1 MELNVYNTPF
11 KKKKPFVPL
20 NGNKVGMYVCGVT
33 VYDMCHIGH
42 ARSLM
47 VFDIISRYLRRRGYD
62 LTYVRNFTDID
73 DKIIARA
80 NALETSYREVADR
93 YIDEFNTDMAILKV
107 RPADIEPKATDH
119 IGDII
124 EMVRTLV
131 DKGLAYR
138 ADDGSV
144 YFSVA
149 KFKGY
154 GSLSGRRIE
163 EMIAG
168 ARVDIGE
175 LKRDPLDFAVWKA
188 SKEGEPSWDSPW
200 SKGRPGWHIE
210 CSAMSTRFLGPTL
223 DIHGGGRDLIFP
235 HHENETAQSEGAYG
249 VPFVRHWIHNGFVTV
264 NGEKMSKSLGNFMTI
279 RELTRDMHP
288 EVLRLLV
295 LSNHYRSPID
305 FSRDALNTSR
315 HALVRF
321 YEMLDRVNRASAT
334 GDASRLEGHIGT
346 FLTALDEAMADDFN
360 TARAM
365 ASLHDLTTEVN
376 RSLDND
382 PRISTTDR
390 RQLARAVEEIAE
402 VFGILAE
409 DPGPFLDT
417 VKRGDVQVTGFSE
430 KEIQGLI
437 DERNQARKSKDF
449 KRADEIRDILKAKGI
464 QLKDSPGGTLWE
476 KVS

>member
-33 VYDMCHIGH
+33 VSAMGHIGP

-47 VFDIISRYLRRRGYD
+47 VFDIISRYLRRKGYD

-93 YIDEFNTDMAILKV
+93 YIDEFNTDMEILKV

-124 EMVRTLV
+124 EMVRILT
-131 DKGLAYR
+131 DKGLAYK

-279 RELTRDMHP
+279 RELTRDVHP

-321 YEMLDRVNRASAT
+321 YEMLDRVNRATAT
-334 GDASRLEGHIGT
+334 GDASRLEGHINT
-346 FLTALDEAMADDFN
+346 FLAALDEAMADDFN

-376 RSLDND
+376 RSLDDD
-382 PRISTTDR
+382 PRISEGDR
-390 RQLARAVEEIAE
+390 RQLARAVDEVVE

-409 DPGPFLDT
+409 DPGLFLDT
-417 VKRGDVQVTGFSE
+417 VKRGDVQVTGLSE
-430 KEIQGLI
+430 QEILRLI
-437 DERNQARKSKDF
+437 EERNQARKAKDF
-449 KRADEIRDILKAKGI
+449 KRADEIRDTLKAKGI
-464 QLKDSPGGTLWE
+464 QLKDSAGGTLWE
-476 KVS
+476 KIA

>member
-1 MELNVYNTPF
+1 MELNVFNTPF
-11 KKKKPFVPL
+11 KKKKPFEPV

-47 VFDIISRYLRRRGYD
+47 VFDIISRYLRRKGYD

-80 NALETSYREVADR
+80 NALGTSYREIADR
-93 YIDEFNTDMAILKV
+93 YIDEFKTDMEILKV

-124 EMVRTLV
+124 EMVRILE
-131 DKGLAYR
+131 DKGYAYK

-144 YFSVA
+144 YFSVS

-163 EMIAG
+163 EMVAG
-168 ARVDIGE
+168 ARVNIE
-175 LKRDPLDFAVWKA
+175 EMKRDPLDFALWKR
-188 SKEGEPSWDSPW
+188 SKEGEPWWDSPW
-200 SKGRPGWHIE
+200 SQGRPGWHIE
-210 CSAMSTRFLGPTL
+210 CSAMSTRFLGHTL

-264 NGEKMSKSLGNFMTI
+264 GGEKMSKSLGNFMTI
-279 RELTRDMHP
+279 RELVKDVHP

-305 FSRDALNTSR
+305 FSRDAMNTSR

-321 YEMLDRVNRASAT
+321 YEMVDRVNTAT
-334 GDASRLEGHIGT
+334 AAGGESRLEGHVGT
-346 FLTALDEAMADDFN
+346 FLEAVDESMADDFN
-360 TARAM
+360 TARAV
-365 ASLHDLTTEVN
+365 ASLHELTTEVN
-376 RSLDND
+376 RALDND
-382 PRISTTDR
+382 PRISAGDR
-390 RQLARAVEEIAE
+390 AQLLKAMDEIAE
-402 VFGILAE
+402 IFGILTE
-409 DPGPFLDT
+409 EPGGFLESM
-417 VKRGDVQVTGFSE
+417 KRGGVKEMGLSGQ
-430 KEIQGLI
+430 EIQALI
-437 DERNQARKSKDF
+437 DERNRARKAKDF
-449 KRADEIRDILKAKGI
+449 KRSDEIRDALRAKGI
-464 QLKDSPGGTLWE
+464 QLKDTPEGTLWE
-476 KVS
+476 KIS

>member
-47 VFDIISRYLRRRGYD
+47 VFDIISRYLRRKGYD

-93 YIDEFNTDMAILKV
+93 YIDEFNTDMEILKV

-124 EMVRTLV
+124 EMVRILV
-131 DKGLAYR
+131 DKGLAYK

-279 RELTRDMHP
+279 RELTRDVHP

-321 YEMLDRVNRASAT
+321 YEMLDRVNRATAS
-334 GDASRLEGHIGT
+334 GGESRLEGHIGT
-346 FLTALDEAMADDFN
+346 FLAALDDAMADDFN

-376 RSLDND
+376 RSLDDD
-382 PRISTTDR
+382 PRISEGDR
-390 RQLARAVEEIAE
+390 RQLARAVEEIVE

-409 DPGPFLDT
+409 DPGLFLDT
-417 VKRGDVQVTGFSE
+417 VKRGDVRVTGLSE
-430 KEIQGLI
+430 QEILRLI
-437 DERNQARKSKDF
+437 DERNQARKAKDF
-449 KRADEIRDILKAKGI
+449 KRADEIRDTLKAKGI
-464 QLKDSPGGTLWE
+464 QLKDSAGGTLWE
-476 KVS
+476 KIA